1 VKLQLGP
8 FDTTLHI
15 RSRDHFRAICREAAL
30 QELEPDS
37 PPRRWEAA
45 IGRFY
50 QLLRLAP
57 VTEAVDRAY
66 LAGEPAFSALVIIPD
81 ESVPEA
87 LAVCVELQQLQEEL
101 ERWTWEADAAL
112 LAFSEDIHRY
122 DAAFLDQARAQLEAE
137 APPPS

>member
-1 VKLQLGP
+1 MKLRLGP
-8 FDTTLHI
+8 FDTAVHI

-30 QELEPDS
+30 QELGPETL
-37 PPRRWEAA
+37 PRRWEAA

-66 LAGEPAFSALVIIPD
+66 LAGEPTFSAAVDIPD

-87 LAVCVELQQLQEEL
+87 LAACEELQRLHGEL
-101 ERWTWEADAAL
+101 ERWTWEADAEL

-122 DAAFLDQARAQLEAE
+122 DAAFLDQARAQLQ
-137 APPPS
+137 APAAG

>member
-1 VKLQLGP
+1 MKLQLGP

-30 QELEPDS
+30 QELGPDT

-87 LAVCVELQQLQEEL
+87 LAACVELQQLQGEL
-101 ERWTWEADAAL
+101 ERWTREADAEL
-112 LAFSEDIHRY
+112 LAFTEDIRGFH
-122 DAAFLDQARAQLEAE
+122 AAFVGQIRSQLEAE
-137 APPPS
+137 AP